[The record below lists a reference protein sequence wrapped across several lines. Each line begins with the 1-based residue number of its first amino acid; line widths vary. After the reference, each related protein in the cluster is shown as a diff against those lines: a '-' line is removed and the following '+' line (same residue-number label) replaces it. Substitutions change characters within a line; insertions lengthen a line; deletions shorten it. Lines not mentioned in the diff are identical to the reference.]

1 MGGQY
6 SNFTTTS
13 LAIHSDSP
21 SSCPRSDI
29 LNTAKIQNQTKT
41 QSPPHSEK
49 LRISLVQISFSL
61 IDRRERRRR
70 RENVRIRSL
79 NVQRRWRVLGSD
91 REGTQSWASHRLWLQ
106 QLVPV
111 RKPRRHQD
119 APLRHRVRPLPPKRC
134 VFLSIW
140 VFFFFLF
147 WENYAF
153 DC

>member
-1 MGGQY
+1 M
-6 SNFTTTS
+6 
-13 LAIHSDSP
+13 AIHIDSP

-49 LRISLVQISFSL
+49 LRISLVPISFSL
-61 IDRRERRRR
+61 IDRREKRR

-111 RKPRRHQD
+111 WKPRRHQD

-140 VFFFFLF
+140 VFFFFSFLRKLRF
-147 WENYAF
+147 WLLMSLIWI
-153 DC
+153 